1 MTDYDKMI
9 DAEAVALIGR
19 VFDNADLQQPAVIM
33 TALVTPIEVHYPHP
47 TNHFCLRW
55 NVLRK
60 VFVCDPI

>member
-9 DAEAVALIGR
+9 DAEALAIIGR

-47 TNHFCLRW
+47 TNHFCLSW
-55 NVLRK
+55 NVLLK